1 MILYLLEVGPWWR
14 SLDTVAT
21 ALRRGEAERALQ
33 AYRDLFRTLVTRG
46 SADLFEAAAEDLLWC
61 DSLLTRTLR
70 SGSEL
75 PDALQQAL
83 RLDLARLLAG
93 LRGPWQGGVEALVGH
108 SLPPLAGLA
117 NGARPVVAE
126 LAGRLREG
134 VEEEIAAL
142 LLATYRRSG
151 TGSYARYLA
160 FRWRDGA
167 VPVADPDSVEGGGLI
182 DVEDQLGKLFQNT
195 EALLSG
201 LPAHDVLLYGPRGS
215 GKSTAV
221 RSLLSRYGE
230 QGLRLIEVER
240 DDLGELQRIL
250 QTVAGQPLKFAIF
263 VDDLSFDRGE
273 GGYRGLRSLL
283 EGSVESRPDNA
294 RLYATSNRRH
304 LVRQS
309 FSDRPDPLDDDVHAW
324 DSHHENLALAD
335 RFGLTITFPNATQ
348 RTYLRIVEG
357 LAVREGVEVADLS
370 LRAVRY
376 AAWGNG
382 YSGRTARQ
390 FIDSLRAGLP
400 VAAP

>member
-1 MILYLLEVGPWWR
+1 MILYLLEVGPWWH

-21 ALRRGEAERALQ
+21 ALQRGEAERALQ

-70 SGSEL
+70 SGSKL

-93 LRGPWQGGVEALVGH
+93 LRGPWQGGVEAIVGH
-108 SLPPLAGLA
+108 SLPPLVGLA
-117 NGARPVVAE
+117 NGATPVVAE
-126 LAGRLREG
+126 LAGRLRDG
-134 VEEEIAAL
+134 VEEEVAAL
-142 LLATYRRSG
+142 LLATYRHSG
-151 TGSYARYLA
+151 TGSYARYPA

-167 VPVADPDSVEGGGLI
+167 VPVADPDSVEVGDLI

-250 QTVAGQPLKFAIF
+250 RTVAGQPLKFVIF

-273 GGYRGLRSLL
+273 AGYRGLRSLL

-304 LVRQS
+304 LVRQG
-309 FSDRPDPLDDDVHAW
+309 FSDRPDPLDEDVHAW

-348 RTYLRIVEG
+348 QTYLRIVEG